1 MCNLTVTSQ
10 RSGTKYSYET
20 IGGKP
25 TNEYFRDKERE
36 YRKKRG
42 IINRSSAPLTAAEQ
56 AIARELHATGLS
68 QQAIAERL
76 KTTRHRIQV
85 TLGLR

>member
-1 MCNLTVTSQ
+1 MCNLTVTSK
-10 RSGTKYSYET
+10 RTGTEYSYET

-25 TNEYFRDKERE
+25 TNEYFRDKQRE

-42 IINRSSAPLTAAEQ
+42 IINTYSAQLTAADQ
-56 AIARELHATGLS
+56 AIAWELHATGLS
-68 QQAIAERL
+68 QQAIAKRL